1 MIDES
6 LTHKPIKLMAK
17 KARSISESSSTAA
30 PSVRQKTP
38 RVRNMNLAFSFNRMI
53 TSSSPCRRFAFI
65 LYAKNLFLAV
75 VVSNLRATT
84 CGRESEGR
92 LAQTIKKTKI
102 AKNGLE
108 SIFSGFLPGSS
119 FLRGL
124 DIRRR
129 PYMRAKACGDLG
141 RRAGSVAIQPQSL
154 FMKGD

>member
-1 MIDES
+1 
-6 LTHKPIKLMAK
+6 
-17 KARSISESSSTAA
+17 
-30 PSVRQKTP
+30 
-38 RVRNMNLAFSFNRMI
+38 MI

-65 LYAKNLFLAV
+65 RYAKNLFLAV

-108 SIFSGFLPGSS
+108 SIFSGFLLGSS

-141 RRAGSVAIQPQSL
+141 WRGGPVAIQPQTR